1 MWQNVII
8 KSMAHI
14 SNLSLKNYRGFT
26 DFQYSPKSI
35 NLIIGK
41 NNTGKTT
48 ILSAIDS
55 LSTKDLSPEY
65 DESPE
70 FEVNINSKKAV
81 ITSNNRIIEIYKD
94 LVFLEPDIKNDIL
107 NDLYLN
113 IRKIFS
119 KFMKNKNQ
127 EKTNEDFLKLIFNS
141 FNFLVIAVDKSH
153 FRLYPYQKNYKKSR
167 REIIQEF
174 AKVFLTKDLSR
185 EYYNLFFELEDILIK
200 RKTIKKTRS
209 IKVLSISHYN
219 KLELSFREKIED
231 IIEIEKFIKENEII
245 KNFERLTEDG
255 VIFWSKN
262 ETKYLPYEYYGDGF
276 KSLIKTLQF
285 LIESKN
291 NVLII
296 DEAENH
302 MHPGYM
308 NLLVNM
314 IFEYSDKY
322 NIQIFMTT
330 HSFDFIKEILDQCKG
345 NNKREKS
352 LLITRLVLE
361 DGEIQKYD
369 YDAEK
374 ALKITD
380 ELNMDLRGV

>member
-374 ALKITD
+374 ALKI
-380 ELNMDLRGV
+380 